1 MSSPSKV
8 AVAAGAV
15 VAALISSGCPTRSE
29 LYVECAPD
37 GDGLRCTVDHQK
49 GSDPAKACWDVVF
62 SCRNGTEARGSAC
75 QAVEPGGK
83 AITRM
88 PLREIRNAERCDII
102 TKSGV
107 ENLVV
112 SRPD

>member
-1 MSSPSKV
+1 VSRPWAAAGL
-8 AVAAGAV
+8 AVAAM
-15 VAALISSGCPTRSE
+15 AASGCTSRSE
-29 LYVECAPD
+29 IYVECAPD
-37 GDGLRCTVDHQK
+37 RDGLRCTVEHQK
-49 GSDPAKACWDVVF
+49 GSDPAKACWDVAF
-62 SCRNGTEARGSAC
+62 TCRNGTEARGSAC
-75 QAVEPGGK
+75 QAIEPAAK

-107 ENLVV
+107 ENLSV